1 MALAIYRG
9 VVTFRDAR
17 GQTGRTTFYG
27 QLEAGTGSL
36 TVLRGLM
43 DTVASSIAACSN
55 AAVVGYQGLLTG
67 GGTGQVVN
75 PDQYGANAAY
85 PNIEDKA
92 TLKFLM
98 ANNTLSTLSIPAP
111 KGTGGSNIFLADGE
125 TVNPLATP
133 IVNLVAALTAVGA
146 SAEAASSKN
155 GSDYNILVLG
165 MRTRRRFQRKNT
177 IWTLTPA
184 ETGPDE

>member
-1 MALAIYRG
+1 MALPIYRANL
-9 VVTFRDAR
+9 TLRDAR
-17 GQTGRTTFYG
+17 GQVGRVSWYG
-27 QLEAGTGSL
+27 QITAGTGL
-36 TVLRGLM
+36 ITDLEVLM
-43 DTVASSIAACSN
+43 SNVATAIAACSN
-55 AAVVGYQGLLTG
+55 AAVVGYNGLQTG

-75 PDQYGANAAY
+75 PDQYGANQAF

-92 TLKFLM
+92 VLTFLM
-98 ANNTLSTLSIPAP
+98 ANNTLSRMSIPAP
-111 KGTGGSNIFLADGE
+111 VGTGGNNIFLADGE

-146 SAEAASSKN
+146 HNEAASSKN

-165 MRTRRRFQRKNT
+165 MRQRRRFQRKMT
-177 IWTLTPA
+177 IWTLNPA